1 MAEYVLILILST
13 QAEPSSP
20 ITVGNSYFATE
31 DACTSALKAITSN
44 RNAGY
49 SMHLAECHATGFVR
63 ANQR

>member
-20 ITVGNSYFATE
+20 ITVGNTYFATE

-63 ANQR
+63 SDPK